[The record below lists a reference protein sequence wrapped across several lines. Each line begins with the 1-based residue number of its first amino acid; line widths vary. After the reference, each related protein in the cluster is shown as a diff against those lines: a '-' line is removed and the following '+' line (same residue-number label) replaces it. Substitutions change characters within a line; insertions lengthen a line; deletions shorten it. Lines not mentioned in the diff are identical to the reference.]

1 MQCNCVTGGL
11 LVNWW
16 PSQLCSNSAA
26 PTSPWL
32 VVTSHP
38 DEHFSAMENYW
49 IADYDVRDRFKGKVE
64 WSRWEDGPARVQ
76 QDGHD
81 PRDDQRHQPQPL
93 QVQVQLWPL
102 WTIWPSWIK
111 SSLQTDRNFNHDCR
125 DDKKRKAFQRGGPQK
140 PKVQPAYEKVFLK
153 IFTLHLLFSIQEL
166 IEKFHTESKARWQ
179 NLTRLLSSSIKSWES
194 NCTSDV

>member
-1 MQCNCVTGGL
+1 MHCNCVTGGL

-16 PSQLCSNSAA
+16 PSQCCSNSAA

-32 VVTSHP
+32 VATSHP

-49 IADYDVRDRFKGKVE
+49 LADYDVRDRFKGEVE

-93 QVQVQLWPL
+93 QVQVQ
-102 WTIWPSWIK
+102 
-111 SSLQTDRNFNHDCR
+111 SSLLYRQIEISIMTAGTT
-125 DDKKRKAFQRGGPQK
+125 RKGKHFREGDPGSQK
-140 PKVQPAYEKVFLK
+140 SNQPM
-153 IFTLHLLFSIQEL
+153 
-166 IEKFHTESKARWQ
+166 R
-179 NLTRLLSSSIKSWES
+179 RSSSKYSLFIYCSLFRSSLRSSTLNLRPGDKIWHV
-194 NCTSDV
+194 CCQAV

>member
-1 MQCNCVTGGL
+1 MHCNCVTGGL

-26 PTSPWL
+26 PTSGYLSPWRAL
-32 VVTSHP
+32 FSNGKLLTCRLWRKRSFQGEKLSGAGERMDRPGFSRMDMILETTNDTSLN
-38 DEHFSAMENYW
+38 HFKYRCNCGLCGQWHS
-49 IADYDVRDRFKGKVE
+49 
-64 WSRWEDGPARVQ
+64 
-76 QDGHD
+76 
-81 PRDDQRHQPQPL
+81 L
-93 QVQVQLWPL
+93 
-102 WTIWPSWIK
+102 IK

-179 NLTRLLSSSIKSWES
+179 NLTCLLSSSIKSWES

>member
-16 PSQLCSNSAA
+16 PSQCCSNSAA

-32 VVTSHP
+32 VATSHP

-49 IADYDVRDRFKGKVE
+49 PADYDVRDRFKGKSWVE
-64 WSRWEDGPARVQ
+64 QVRGWTGQGSAGWTWSSRRPTTPASTTSSTGATVASVDNLTQ
-76 QDGHD
+76 
-81 PRDDQRHQPQPL
+81 L
-93 QVQVQLWPL
+93 NQVY
-102 WTIWPSWIK
+102 S
-111 SSLQTDRNFNHDCR
+111 TDRNFNHDCR

-179 NLTRLLSSSIKSWES
+179 NLTCLLSSSIKSWES